1 MKFASHR
8 ASVAVLS
15 IASLGGFTAHA
26 QTAQPA
32 PGGVSPSL
40 PPAHR
45 SVSDKANLLTE
56 QRARLLETIA
66 LLKGEGVPLEYRR
79 GFTYG
84 ADAANIGMLIVP
96 HPKWQKAPFEMV
108 TIDHLS
114 PWHFLERVFSSQL
127 QPIPSALS
135 LPRESG
141 QKGISVVRISNALDA
156 ATPIVPFTLSSSP
169 RDGKIQVT
177 VSDILLGETVFV
189 TTLNAGGPMLLPESP
204 EIDSIR
210 DTLLKE
216 TESRHKRHQEIV
228 QSISAAET
236 TRPEVIS
243 FSSDDKMSEK
253 DRETIRS
260 IEGAGWSLGMALIPE
275 GGLEDQPLKVPLSVA
290 ALEAAEWGRL
300 HVHGRVIAFWLS
312 RAEPKVLLK
321 ESRPRP
327 MSPPPTLDKYGN
339 TWEVSSYV
347 TSWGEDGQRWE
358 QTTKVHTALP
368 TLSGN
373 RDSANQEAPLMLD
386 LKSVGFE
393 TISTLLSHQRLYSLP
408 LIGGCEILI
417 QSPPESFPP
426 ELKERLESAISGAQ
440 EIEKLYGFPPQ
451 SIVRQV
457 VILDTD
463 HVNAMANGLGRIT
476 FYDEILRS
484 YTDPARGNQAMR
496 TLGRHEALHGV
507 SLRGFWVNGA
517 EPLSSAL
524 QRVYD
529 EAPRPIL
536 RRLDEGI
543 FLEQIGGHS
552 YENAEELLA
561 TLMAGLTTNDADWE
575 SRISSKDV
583 TFRELVHQ
591 AASAHLASLS
601 AAGIPES
608 APVRELLKRRLAFLE
623 HLSR

>member
-1 MKFASHR
+1 
-8 ASVAVLS
+8 
-15 IASLGGFTAHA
+15 
-26 QTAQPA
+26 
-32 PGGVSPSL
+32 
-40 PPAHR
+40 
-45 SVSDKANLLTE
+45 
-56 QRARLLETIA
+56 
-66 LLKGEGVPLEYRR
+66 
-79 GFTYG
+79 
-84 ADAANIGMLIVP
+84 
-96 HPKWQKAPFEMV
+96 
-108 TIDHLS
+108 
-114 PWHFLERVFSSQL
+114 
-127 QPIPSALS
+127 
-135 LPRESG
+135 
-141 QKGISVVRISNALDA
+141 
-156 ATPIVPFTLSSSP
+156 VPFTLTSSP
-169 RDGKIQVT
+169 KDGKIQVT

-189 TTLNAGGPMLLPESP
+189 TSIPAGGPMLFPESP

-236 TRPEVIS
+236 TRSEVIT
-243 FSSDDKMSEK
+243 FSPEDKISEK

-312 RAEPKVLLK
+312 RKEPRVLVK
-321 ESRPRP
+321 EPGTP
-327 MSPPPTLDKYGN
+327 TISPPPTVDRYGN
-339 TWEVSSYV
+339 TWEVSGYL
-347 TSWGEDGQRWE
+347 TSWGQDGQTWQ
-358 QTTKVHTALP
+358 QTSQIHTAMP

-373 RDSANQEAPLMLD
+373 RDSANPEAPLMLD

-408 LIGGCEILI
+408 AMSGCEILI

-426 ELKERLESAISGAQ
+426 ELKERVGAAIAGAQ

-451 SIVRQV
+451 SIVRQI

-463 HVNAMANGLGRIT
+463 HVNAMANGQGRIT
-476 FYDEILRS
+476 LYDEILRA
-484 YTDPARGNQAMR
+484 YADPERANQAMR

-507 SLRGFWVNGA
+507 SLRSFWVNGT

-524 QRVYD
+524 QSTYD
-529 EAPRPIL
+529 KAPRAIL

-561 TLMAGLTTNDADWE
+561 TLMAGLTTEDADWE
-575 SRISSKDV
+575 NRISSKDV

-591 AASAHLASLS
+591 AASAHLESLTTG
-601 AAGIPES
+601 GISEN
-608 APVRELLKRRLAFLE
+608 APVRELLKKRLAYLE
-623 HLSR
+623 RLSQAGER